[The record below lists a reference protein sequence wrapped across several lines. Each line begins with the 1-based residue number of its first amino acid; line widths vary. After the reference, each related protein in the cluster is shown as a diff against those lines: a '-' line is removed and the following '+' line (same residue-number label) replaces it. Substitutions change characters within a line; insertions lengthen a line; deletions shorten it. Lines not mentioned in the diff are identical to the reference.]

1 MKTTE
6 LTFVSNS
13 NNQKPITPLT
23 EKEYELFKAH
33 TEKINSFRIFFTVD
47 NKKVYGVRMPKANIE
62 KRLTVYHDMIVM
74 MLPLSK
80 KQMID
85 LINDGTA
92 TYYCEME
99 QLKAIIPQLPKEKQN
114 YGFAIEYFLEEK
126 KRWKVNHNRALKDG
140 GDGYGYDIKFFRHG
154 STKHDRII
162 EDISKKM

>member
-1 MKTTE
+1 MKTTN

-23 EKEYELFKAH
+23 EKQYVLFKVH

-47 NKKVYGVRMPKANIE
+47 NKKVYGVRMPKAYIE

-80 KQMID
+80 KQMTD

-99 QLKAIIPQLPKEKQN
+99 QLKTIIPQLPKEKQN
-114 YGFAIEYFLEEK
+114 YGFAIEYFLEQRK
-126 KRWKVNHNRALKDG
+126 GWILNHERALIDG
-140 GDGYGYDIKFFRHG
+140 GDGRGYDIKFFRHG
-154 STKHDRII
+154 STKHDRVI
-162 EDISKKM
+162 ERISQKM